1 MTQNSV
7 LLIGRLGSEPKIGRF
22 NDSEVANFSIATD
35 RSWKDKNDQW
45 QTKTTWHNVVKWR
58 PGDLVKNAK
67 PGYLVSVQG
76 SYEDDSYQDESGN
89 TIRRMTVQAEK
100 VYVFKVEK
108 AG

>member
-7 LLIGRLGSEPKIGRF
+7 NLIGRLGKEPDVKRF
-22 NDSEVANFSIATD
+22 GETEVANFSIATD
-35 RSWKDKNDQW
+35 RSWKDKNGEW
-45 QTKTTWHNVVKWR
+45 QAKTTWHNIVKWR

-67 PGYLVSVQG
+67 PGYLVSIQG

-89 TIRRMTVQAEK
+89 TIRRMVVQAEK

-108 AG
+108 I

>member
-7 LLIGRLGSEPKIGRF
+7 NLIGRLGKEPDVKQFG
-22 NDSEVANFSIATD
+22 DYDVANFSIATD
-35 RSWKDKNDQW
+35 RSWKDNNGQW

-58 PGDLVKNAK
+58 PSDLVKNAK

-76 SYEDDSYQDESGN
+76 SYEDDSYQDEGGN
-89 TIRRMTVQAEK
+89 TIRRMTLQAEK

-108 AG
+108 VQ